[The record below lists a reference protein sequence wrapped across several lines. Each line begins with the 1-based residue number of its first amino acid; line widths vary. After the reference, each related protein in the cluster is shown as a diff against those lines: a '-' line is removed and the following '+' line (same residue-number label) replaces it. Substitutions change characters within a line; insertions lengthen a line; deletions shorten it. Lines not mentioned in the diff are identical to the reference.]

1 MGNLLQELRRRKV
14 FRVAAVYAIVAW
26 LIIQV
31 AGEILPTFDAP
42 QWVNQTLVL
51 FLALGFP
58 LALVLAWA
66 FEMTPEG
73 ITSDAAVLHYPPCD
87 GHHSLAY
94 RDVDQGREQGAE
106 AWAKASP
113 LTRKGHQFLM
123 VTAFTA
129 NS

>member
-1 MGNLLQELRRRKV
+1 MGNLFQEFKRRKV

-51 FLALGFP
+51 FLILGFP

-66 FEMTPEG
+66 LEMTPEG
-73 ITSDAAVLHYPPCD
+73 IKADAVAQPLQTTVQSTDRKLIYAILGLVLLVAGIPDH
-87 GHHSLAY
+87 
-94 RDVDQGREQGAE
+94 
-106 AWAKASP
+106 
-113 LTRKGHQFLM
+113 
-123 VTAFTA
+123 
-129 NS
+129 